1 MRRVLKTL
9 TVLFLLIISMVPI
22 ALPVHAAIH
31 TYYLGS
37 STAGSCSG
45 RCDILTTAAVL
56 GIAVDNLATSAVSTD
71 SSGLVTISFTV
82 GTGAN
87 RLLIV
92 GGTVD
97 NFAITGVTY
106 GGTALTQA
114 VPDTHKPTRT
124 ILYFGKPPS
133 GTSNRVLNPPPPQGG
148 ILRVISFTWG
158 C

>member
-56 GIAVDNLATSAVSTD
+56 GIAVDNLATSAVNTD
-71 SSGLVTISFTV
+71 SSRLVNISFTV
-82 GTGAN
+82 RTWAN
-87 RLLIV
+87 KLLILR
-92 GGTVD
+92 GPAY
-97 NFAITGVTY
+97 NLPYNCATY
-106 GGTALTQA
+106 
-114 VPDTHKPTRT
+114 
-124 ILYFGKPPS
+124 
-133 GTSNRVLNPPPPQGG
+133 
-148 ILRVISFTWG
+148 
-158 C
+158 